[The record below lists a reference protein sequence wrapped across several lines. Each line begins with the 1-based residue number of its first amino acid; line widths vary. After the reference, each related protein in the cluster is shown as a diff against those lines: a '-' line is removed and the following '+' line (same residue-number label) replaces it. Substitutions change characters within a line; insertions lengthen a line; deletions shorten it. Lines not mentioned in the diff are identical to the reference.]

1 MNQKACFR
9 SRIQSFIEP
18 LSGIAN
24 LLRAAILCQA
34 VCLIVADRAN
44 AQPAADPFGGNP
56 TLVVEGQPTPDGKGK
71 PAKPGT
77 EQKGKPTAPGKEGE
91 APKEGEKTEK
101 KKDGPAE
108 SVKRTSEPPAPP
120 NKKELDI
127 KPDEQGR
134 VQFQFRHQAW
144 PDVLRWLAEASSMSL
159 DWQELPGD
167 YLNLAT
173 QRPFEIV
180 ETRDLI
186 NRHLLARGYTMLEID
201 SVILVTKTEN
211 INTALVPKVTIEQ
224 LKSLPPNR
232 YVRTSFPLNTLIA
245 EEVID
250 EFKQLISVNGKL
262 IPLASTNRLE
272 AMDAAG
278 NLQELHRILTEEQ
291 SDEAL
296 QELAREFPLQ
306 HIRASEA
313 KTMLELFIGLQKSS
327 SGSGESSSSR
337 QMQMMQEMMQQQQ
350 QMMQQQNRGGDKGAP
365 DKSKKRPTD
374 TFVVANQRLN
384 SLIVHAQPDKMA
396 IVASFIRRID
406 VPNENAETFQSMQG
420 RMQLYRLASISP
432 KQLVASLLAMDALEP
447 TTTLEVDEANN
458 AIIAHASI
466 ADQFTIQ
473 KVIERLDGSAR
484 KFQMMQLRR
493 LKADEV
499 AGTIKFLMGAE
510 QEKKDDSSSRRYSY
524 SYYDPYGSRNDDK
537 KKSDDKFRVGAN
549 IADNQLL
556 LWCND
561 TENKEVLN
569 LLMKLGELP
578 PAGSKPNPFRTI
590 DATRS
595 PETLEYLMKLQEKW
609 RAISPTPLKL
619 PAPQDV
625 APPTDSKSENKPG
638 EEPKPKAPT
647 AIRDGK
653 QFERFIANVNV
664 PDSENDSTS
673 TSNATEV
680 VSDATSSAQSSSE
693 SKPNALPP
701 LAPSSGRGAGD
712 EGLTADN
719 TKPFQLAIDKVH
731 AQSASALVPDKTI
744 PSTPPIEVRFDADG
758 NLLLLSE
765 DLEALD
771 QLELLMLRDAP
782 PKRPYD
788 VFQVKNTRASWISL
802 QLEDYFKEDSKQ
814 KSDARVTNY
823 FFDSGP
829 SEAKK
834 EDPQLGSRRQLKFIY
849 DIDTNTI
856 VVIGAS
862 DSQRKTIEELIK
874 LWDTEDP
881 KKAKDARYQKL
892 VQVRYSRAEAIEQA
906 IKDVYRDFL
915 SENDKTF
922 DKTSE
927 NGKKGEEKRDRSLS
941 TRKFSLGVDKV
952 TNILIV
958 SAEGEDF
965 LTVLCDLIEQLDQA
979 ARPSGSLEII
989 PFQAGSGGAKSVE
1002 KAFKALV
1009 EAAKQQPANNKQQRG
1024 QQNGDSNQNGGGN
1037 DQ

>member
-1 MNQKACFR
+1 MTRISPIRHR
-9 SRIQSFIEP
+9 SRITGKLSNVLGNP
-18 LSGIAN
+18 L
-24 LLRAAILCQA
+24 LAATIIPLCLCFSTR
-34 VCLIVADRAN
+34 CL
-44 AQPAADPFGGNP
+44 AQPTP
-56 TLVVEGQPTPDGKGK
+56 TLNVSGGVVVVEGQPQPDGQAKPSKPGPDSKGK
-71 PAKPGT
+71 P
-77 EQKGKPTAPGKEGE
+77 PTTSKDGE
-91 APKEGEKTEK
+91 PPKEGSSAEK
-101 KKDGPAE
+101 KNDGAAE
-108 SVKRTSEPPAPP
+108 PVKRTSEPPAPP
-120 NKKELDI
+120 NKKELEI

-134 VQFQFRHQAW
+134 VQFQFRNQAW

-173 QRPFEIV
+173 QRPFEIG

-186 NRHLLARGYTMLEID
+186 NRHLLARGFTMLEID
-201 SVILVTKTEN
+201 SFILVTKTEN
-211 INTALVPKVTIEQ
+211 INTALVPKVTVDQ

-232 YVRTSFPLNTLIA
+232 YVRTSFTLDTLIA

-250 EFKQLISVNGKL
+250 EFKQLISANGKL
-262 IPLASTNRLE
+262 IPLNSTNRLE

-278 NLQELHRILTEEQ
+278 NLQELNRILLEEQ
-291 SDEAL
+291 SDKAL
-296 QELAREFPLQ
+296 AELAREFPLQ

-327 SGSGESSSSR
+327 SGSSESSSSR

-350 QMMQQQNRGGDKGAP
+350 QMMQQQNRGGDKSAT
-365 DKSKKRPTD
+365 DKTKKRPSD
-374 TFVVANQRLN
+374 VYVVANQRLN

-396 IVASFIRRID
+396 IVAAFIARID
-406 VPNENAETFQSMQG
+406 VRNENAETFQSMQR
-420 RMQLYRLASISP
+420 RMQIYRLASISP

-458 AIIAHASI
+458 SIIAHASI
-466 ADQFTIQ
+466 VDQFTIQ
-473 KVIERLDGSAR
+473 TVIERLDGSAR

-493 LKADEV
+493 LRADEV

-510 QEKKDDSSSRRYSY
+510 QEKKDDSSSRRNYG
-524 SYYDPYGSRNDDK
+524 YYDPYSSRGDDK

-549 IADNQLL
+549 VADNQLL
-556 LWCND
+556 LWCNE

-569 LLMKLGELP
+569 LLTKLGELP
-578 PAGSKPNPFRTI
+578 PEGSRPNPFRTI

-595 PETLEYLMKLQEKW
+595 PETLEYLKKLQEKW
-609 RAISPTPLKL
+609 RAISPNPLKL
-619 PAPQDV
+619 PSPQDV
-625 APPTDSKSENKPG
+625 APPDESKLDNDSTG
-638 EEPKPKAPT
+638 KPKTTPT
-647 AIRDGK
+647 TFHSDE
-653 QFERFIANVNV
+653 QFERFVATVNNPEAIAESEGTTEAKTS
-664 PDSENDSTS
+664 DSDN
-673 TSNATEV
+673 
-680 VSDATSSAQSSSE
+680 
-693 SKPNALPP
+693 PP
-701 LAPSSGRGAGD
+701 
-712 EGLTADN
+712 
-719 TKPFQLAIDKVH
+719 
-731 AQSASALVPDKTI
+731 PDK
-744 PSTPPIEVRFDADG
+744 PQAPNRPIEVRFDADG

-765 DLEALD
+765 DTEALD

-782 PKRPYD
+782 PKRAYD

-814 KSDARVTNY
+814 KSESRITYYV
-823 FFDSGP
+823 FDGSP
-829 SEAKK
+829 SEQKK

-856 VVIGAS
+856 VVIGAN
-862 DSQRKTIEELIK
+862 DSQRKTIAELIQ

-881 KKAKDARYQKL
+881 KKSKDARYQKL
-892 VQVRYSRAEAIEQA
+892 VPVRYSRAEAIEQA

-941 TRKFSLGVDKV
+941 TRKFSLGVDKI

-965 LTVLCDLIEQLDQA
+965 LKVLCDLIEQLDQA
-979 ARPSGSLEII
+979 ARPSGSLEVV
-989 PFQAGSGGAKSVE
+989 PFQAGSGSAKSME

-1009 EAAKQQPANNKQQRG
+1009 EAAKQPPPNNKQQRG
-1024 QQNGDSNQNGGGN
+1024 QQNGDGNQNGGN
-1037 DQ
+1037 SDQ